1 MKTYI
6 FGGLAA
12 LALIVGLGWLF
23 TANDVAQQGVFAP
36 KYEQVRRNTFTQSQ
50 AYNDGVAQDLNGM
63 RRDYALADSN
73 GKTMLVQVIRHRLAG
88 YDTNK
93 LSPDLQAFVNS
104 LPQ

>member
-1 MKTYI
+1 MKTALGWI
-6 FGGLAA
+6 AA
-12 LALIVGLGWLF
+12 FVALIAIGWVLL
-23 TANDVAQQGVFAP
+23 ANDTAQQRVFAP
-36 KYEQVRRNTFTQSQ
+36 QREAIRRNVFEQSK